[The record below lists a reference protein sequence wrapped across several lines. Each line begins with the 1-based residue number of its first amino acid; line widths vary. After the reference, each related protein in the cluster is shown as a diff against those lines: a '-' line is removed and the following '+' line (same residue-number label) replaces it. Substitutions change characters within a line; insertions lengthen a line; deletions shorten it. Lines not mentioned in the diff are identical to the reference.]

1 MVRLPNLELLMYKA
15 MLYFQQDKEF
25 LEKRDELK
33 SRNHR
38 NVTFDLET
46 FPQTWGSTCTGFD
59 ITESGEAVIAG
70 CAMTE
75 EYTTVVH
82 ARGINSYVVFFGDR
96 LCYAVHNP
104 TKEFHDDLM
113 NRNLASLSEAKKR
126 Y

>member
-1 MVRLPNLELLMYKA
+1 MVRLPNLDLLMYKA

-25 LEKRDELK
+25 LKKRDELK

-46 FPQTWGSTCTGFD
+46 FPQTWRSTCTGFD

-75 EYTTVVH
+75 EYATVVH

-104 TKEFHDDLM
+104 TKEFYDDLM
-113 NRNLASLSEAKKR
+113 NRNLASLSEAKKK

>member
-46 FPQTWGSTCTGFD
+46 FPQT
-59 ITESGEAVIAG
+59 
-70 CAMTE
+70 
-75 EYTTVVH
+75 
-82 ARGINSYVVFFGDR
+82 
-96 LCYAVHNP
+96 
-104 TKEFHDDLM
+104 
-113 NRNLASLSEAKKR
+113 
-126 Y
+126 

>member
-1 MVRLPNLELLMYKA
+1 MVRLPNLDLLMYKA
-15 MLYFQQDKEF
+15 VLYFQQDKEF

-59 ITESGEAVIAG
+59 IAESGEAVIAG

-96 LCYAVHNP
+96 ICYAVHDP
-104 TKEFHDDLM
+104 GKEFYDDLM
-113 NRNLASLSEAKKR
+113 NRNLASPSEAKKR

>member
-1 MVRLPNLELLMYKA
+1 MVRLPNLDLLMYKA

-25 LEKRDELK
+25 FEKRDELK

-70 CAMTE
+70 CAMTK
-75 EYTTVVH
+75 EYTTVVR
-82 ARGINSYVVFFGDR
+82 ASRINSYVVFFGDR
-96 LCYAVHNP
+96 ICYAVHNP

>member
-1 MVRLPNLELLMYKA
+1 MVRLPNLDLLMYKA

-38 NVTFDLET
+38 NVTFGLET
-46 FPQTWGSTCTGFD
+46 FLQTWESTCTGFD
-59 ITESGEAVIAG
+59 VTESGKATIG
-70 CAMTE
+70 GSAMTE

-82 ARGINSYVVFFGDR
+82 ARGINSHLVFFGDR

-104 TKEFHDDLM
+104 TKEFYDDLT

>member
-1 MVRLPNLELLMYKA
+1 MVRLPNLDLLMYKA

-33 SRNHR
+33 LQNYQAI
-38 NVTFDLET
+38 TFDIET

-59 ITESGEAVIAG
+59 ITEDGKATVGG
-70 CAMTE
+70 CAMTT
-75 EYTTVVH
+75 EYTTVVR
-82 ARGINSYVVFFGDR
+82 ARRLNAYVIFFGDR
-96 LCYAVHNP
+96 ICYAVHDP
-104 TKEFHDDLM
+104 GKEFYDDLM

>member
-33 SRNHR
+33 SHNHR
-38 NVTFDLET
+38 AVTFSIET

-59 ITESGEAVIAG
+59 ITEDGKATVGG
-70 CAMTE
+70 CAMTT
-75 EYTTVVH
+75 EYTTVVR
-82 ARGINSYVVFFGDR
+82 ASRINSYVVFFGDR
-96 LCYAVHNP
+96 ICYAIHNP
-104 TKEFHDDLM
+104 TKEFYDDLM